1 MSTRRGA
8 APTGGR
14 PGSIRF
20 AVRLT
25 PRGGADR
32 VEGVSDEGVLLVR
45 VAAPPV
51 DGAANE
57 ALVKLIARE
66 LDIAPSGVRIV
77 SGASGRQKLVAVS
90 GVETEA
96 LAGRWRDLKI

>member
-1 MSTRRGA
+1 MS
-8 APTGGR
+8 APKGVAPAGGR

-32 VEGVSDEGVLLVR
+32 LEGVSAEGVLLVR

-77 SGASGRQKLVAVS
+77 SGATGRQKLVAVS
-90 GVETEA
+90 GVEPDTVRK
-96 LAGRWRDLKI
+96 RWPNLGL

>member
-1 MSTRRGA
+1 MS
-8 APTGGR
+8 APSAGR

-32 VEGVSDEGVLLVR
+32 VEGVSEEGVLLVR

-51 DGAANE
+51 EGAANE
-57 ALVKLIARE
+57 ALLKLIAHE
-66 LDIAPSGVRIV
+66 LDIPPRTVRVV
-77 SGASGRQKLVAVS
+77 SGATARQKLVAVS
-90 GVETEA
+90 GVEVTT
-96 LAGRWRDLKI
+96 LTQRWRNLRV